1 MAAIIKQIKTI
12 VPIVGEYMRL
22 VHPNTPSKMPTANT
36 TKVMALL
43 TFSVISSPPCVLYS
57 AILRSLSKA
66 YDLKEVILLDF
77 SSC

>member
-22 VHPNTPSKMPTANT
+22 VHPNTPSKIPTANT

-43 TFSVISSPPCVLYS
+43 AFSVISSPPWVLYS
-57 AILRSLSKA
+57 TILRSLSEA
-66 YDLKEVILLDF
+66 YGLKEVILLNF
-77 SSC
+77 PSC